1 MRNFKLYK
9 FNVLKSPVDKRDW
22 KAKSIYYKLALPDIV
37 DYRKELFAIRD
48 QGLQGS
54 CAAMAGSTMK
64 EWQELKDCK
73 INDYMSAQFIYNNR
87 KDRNSEGMYMRDLM
101 YILKTKGDCM
111 ERDFPYG
118 SQGLPSEKVYIKAKK
133 YLIKNYAAIDT
144 VEELKTALYINGPCV
159 IAVPVYNYTTRMWKQ
174 RAGDELMGGHAM
186 ACVGYNENGF
196 IIRNSWSE
204 QWGDNGYCIFP
215 YKDWGL
221 QWEVWTSIDAKSFEE
236 PVKKPKNWFMRLLPY
251 IIGGLFVFGVALY
264 ILLK

>member
-101 YILKTKGDCM
+101 DILKTKGDCM

-118 SQGLPSEKVYIKAKK
+118 SQGLPSEKVYIKA
-133 YLIKNYAAIDT
+133 
-144 VEELKTALYINGPCV
+144 
-159 IAVPVYNYTTRMWKQ
+159 
-174 RAGDELMGGHAM
+174 
-186 ACVGYNENGF
+186 
-196 IIRNSWSE
+196 
-204 QWGDNGYCIFP
+204 
-215 YKDWGL
+215 
-221 QWEVWTSIDAKSFEE
+221 
-236 PVKKPKNWFMRLLPY
+236 
-251 IIGGLFVFGVALY
+251 
-264 ILLK
+264 